1 MGKRS
6 EASERQRVAQMSPER
21 LAQIINEPDFDDLE
35 PWAQKLLTERWDFYK
50 TPQGKSVLML
60 RWAKQR
66 RWWVIAARAVVVGAA
81 TYWMASVLR
90 PPTKAVAVAKT
101 LETKAPEMTELDRI
115 LAEPIRDFVRIKSC
129 YDGDTCTTTDGE
141 KIRLACIDAP
151 EMNEQTYEADLAK
164 RTLNNLTKGAGVV
177 QLERINVDRYGRTV
191 GELYSNKGMNIGQ
204 EMVERKLAWV
214 HGRYA
219 HQCPWAR

>member
-1 MGKRS
+1 MAVG
-6 EASERQRVAQMSPER
+6 
-21 LAQIINEPDFDDLE
+21 
-35 PWAQKLLTERWDFYK
+35 
-50 TPQGKSVLML
+50 
-60 RWAKQR
+60 
-66 RWWVIAARAVVVGAA
+66 AVVVGAA

-101 LETKAPEMTELDRI
+101 VETKAPEMTELDRI

-191 GELYSNKGMNIGQ
+191 GELYGNQGMNIGQ

-219 HQCPWAR
+219 HQCAWSR